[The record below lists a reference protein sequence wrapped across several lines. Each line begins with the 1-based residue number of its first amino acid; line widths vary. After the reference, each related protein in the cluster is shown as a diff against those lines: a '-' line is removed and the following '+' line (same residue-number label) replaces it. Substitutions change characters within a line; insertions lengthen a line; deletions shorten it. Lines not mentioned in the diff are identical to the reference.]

1 MKDLKKGDKWKYQI
15 RKGTKVLN
23 KQIKK
28 HPDPLF
34 MEEDDSLEGG
44 KDLSSFIFI
53 SSLKKPSHQ
62 KALACTSQA

>member
-1 MKDLKKGDKWKYQI
+1 
-15 RKGTKVLN
+15 VLN